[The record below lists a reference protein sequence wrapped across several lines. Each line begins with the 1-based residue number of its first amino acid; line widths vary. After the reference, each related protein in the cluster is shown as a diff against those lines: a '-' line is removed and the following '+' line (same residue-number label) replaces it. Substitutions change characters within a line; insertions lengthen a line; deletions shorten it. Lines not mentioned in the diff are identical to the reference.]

1 MGPGARLRTTGI
13 MTKKVDP
20 RSEAD
25 LLESDPFYI
34 RTEAVVPTDE
44 QNLVLKEGDTFV
56 VLDRHGE
63 IRTNG
68 QAKEG
73 LFHGGTRYL
82 SKLTLGFGGQRPLLL
97 GAAVRGDNAAI
108 VVNLT
113 NPDLT
118 DGGAIFVPRGTLH
131 LSHTLVLV
139 GGALHHRLR
148 VRNHSLAAV
157 EVPID
162 LEFDADFVDIFEVRG
177 TRRAKR
183 GERLEPVLW
192 QSGITL
198 RYAGLDGVIRKT
210 RLALESP
217 ASRLA
222 HDRVRFHCA
231 VRPHGE
237 QLYVFSFNCEGEVAQ
252 PDVSFPAAV
261 DAVTTALRGRRS
273 EYCEIQ
279 TSNHQFNALLNRS
292 TSDLCMMVTPTE
304 YGEYP
309 YAGVPWFSAPFGRD
323 GLITAFETLWLNP
336 SMARGVLSFLAAT
349 QATIADPERD
359 AQPGKILHEMR
370 TGEMASLGEIPFD
383 RYYGTHDATPLFVML
398 AAAYHDRTDDTAFI
412 QTIWRSIEAA
422 ETWNEKHGDVDG
434 DWFVEYARRSPTGL
448 IQQGWKDSFDS
459 MFHSNGELAAAPIA
473 PCEIQ
478 AYVYGALRGASTLA
492 AALGKPQRASE
503 LATKA
508 TALFEQFDE
517 MYWHDPIGTYVLA
530 LDGSKQPCV
539 VRSSNA
545 GHALFAGI
553 AARDRAA
560 AVVRTLMAP
569 ESFSGWGIRTIATL
583 EARYNPMAYHNGS
596 IWPHDNAIIA
606 AGFARYGFRDEPIAV
621 LEAMFEASLSMN
633 LYRLPELFCGFA
645 REPGEGPISYP
656 VACAPQAWASASVF
670 LLLQSVLGLEIQ
682 AGRRLVQFTRPKL
695 PEFLREVWIRDL
707 RIGQDTVDL
716 VLVRHDS
723 DVGINVLK
731 KTGGVEIVTIK

>member
-1 MGPGARLRTTGI
+1 

-20 RSEAD
+20 RSDAD

-34 RTEAVVPTDE
+34 RTDDVVSTDE

-56 VLDRHGE
+56 VLDRSGE
-63 IRTNG
+63 IRTTG
-68 QAKEG
+68 HAKEG
-73 LFHGGTRYL
+73 LFHAGTRHL
-82 SKLTLGFGGQRPLLL
+82 SRLSLGFGGQRPLLL

-139 GGALHHRLR
+139 DGALHHRLR

-177 TRRAKR
+177 TRRARR
-183 GERLEPVLW
+183 GERMDPIFSE
-192 QSGITL
+192 SEITL
-198 RYAGLDGVIRKT
+198 RYAGLDGVVRRT
-210 RLALESP
+210 RLALSAP

-222 HDRVRFHCA
+222 DHRVRFQCA

-237 QLYVFSFNCEGEVAQ
+237 QLYVFTFNCEGEAAL

-261 DAVTTALRGRRS
+261 ESVTTRLKTRRS
-273 EYCEIQ
+273 DFCDIQ
-279 TSNHQFNALLNRS
+279 TSNQQFNAWLNRS
-292 TSDLCMMVTPTE
+292 LADLCLMTTATK

-323 GLITAFETLWLNP
+323 GLITAFETLWVNP
-336 SMARGVLSFLAAT
+336 SLTRGVLSFLAAT
-349 QATIADPERD
+349 QATVDDPDRD

-370 TGEMASLGEIPFD
+370 TGEMAALGEIPFD

-412 QTIWRSIEAA
+412 QSIWRSIEAA
-422 ETWNEKHGDVDG
+422 LTWIEKHGDLDG
-434 DWFVEYARRSPTGL
+434 DRFVEYARQSPTGL
-448 IQQGWKDSFDS
+448 VQQGWKDSFDS

-492 AALGKPQRASE
+492 AAVGKPQRASD
-503 LATKA
+503 LSAAA

-517 MYWHDPIGTYVLA
+517 MFWNDQIGTYVLA
-530 LDGSKQPCV
+530 LDGAKRPCV

-553 AARDRAA
+553 APRDRAA
-560 AVVRTLMAP
+560 AVVRSLMSP
-569 ESFSGWGIRTIATL
+569 ESFSGWGIRTIATP

-596 IWPHDNAIIA
+596 VWPHDNAMVA
-606 AGFARYGFRDEPIAV
+606 AGFARYGFRNEPLAV
-621 LEAMFEASLSMN
+621 LDAMFEASLSMN
-633 LYRLPELFCGFA
+633 LYRMPELFCGFT
-645 REPGEGPISYP
+645 REPGEGPIWYP

-670 LLLQSVLGLEIQ
+670 LLLQSVLGLEIK

-695 PEFLREVWIRDL
+695 PEFLREIWIRDL

-716 VLVRHDS
+716 ALVRHDT
-723 DVGINVLK
+723 DVGINVLR